1 MNYLKGFMIKS
12 QTSFLEDKNLNYEK
26 NIITTIGTVPTI
38 S

>member
-26 NIITTIGTVPTI
+26 NITTIIGIVLTI
-38 S
+38 G

>member
-26 NIITTIGTVPTI
+26 NIITTIGTVLTI